1 MLRIGI
7 VGAENSHTVQISKV
21 LNIQKKV
28 PGCRVV
34 CVWGEAP
41 RYAKASA
48 EAGQIPEIVKD
59 PADMIG
65 KIDAACVDHRHG
77 MHHLPAAR
85 PLLEAKIP
93 LFIDK
98 PFCFRVKEGKEF
110 LARAKKLK
118 VPVCSFSTL
127 PKQASFV
134 EIQKELKKMG
144 RIISVLSTGPC
155 DIKSQY
161 GGVSFYGIHQVDMV
175 VRLLGND
182 VTHGQINLGKKN
194 HTATLYSAGGAIST
208 MNLFTEGYT
217 AFHLSVIAEKG
228 RIDRVI
234 TRDESPYLSGV
245 KTFCRMF
252 KTGKTDETAETMLMP
267 VAVLE
272 ALEKS
277 IKQKRKVKVPAI
289 V

>member
-21 LNIQKKV
+21 LNIQKRV

-41 RYAKASA
+41 RYAKDSA
-48 EAGQIPEIVKD
+48 AQGQIPEIVKD

-65 KIDAACVDHRHG
+65 KVDAACVDHRHG

-85 PLLEAKIP
+85 PLLEAKVP

-98 PFCFRVKEGKEF
+98 PFCYRVKEGIEF
-110 LARAKKLK
+110 LARAKRLK

-134 EIQKELKKMG
+134 EMQKELKKLG
-144 RIISVLSTGPC
+144 RIISIVSTGPC
-155 DIKSQY
+155 DIKSKY
-161 GGVSFYGIHQVDMV
+161 GGVSFYGIHQVDML

-194 HTATLYSAGGAIST
+194 HTATLYSASGAIST

-228 RIDRVI
+228 RIDRVV

-245 KTFCRMF
+245 KAFCRMF
-252 KTGKTDETAETMLMP
+252 KTGKTDETPDSMLTP

-277 IKQKRKVKVPAI
+277 IKQKRRVKVPAI
-289 V
+289 S